1 MASYALLLALFWGL
15 SCALVLQFT
24 PVGRFLA
31 RRRAWLAVVI
41 GVGGDLLLL
50 LIFLPVDVWIMAVGV
65 VAASSIGLV
74 IRSLH
79 NEWIEEQETIAAYR
93 RETR

>member
-41 GVGGDLLLL
+41 GVGGDLLLML
-50 LIFLPVDVWIMAVGV
+50 FFLPLLTWIVVVGV
-65 VAASSIGLV
+65 VAVSSIGMV
-74 IRSLH
+74 ARSLY
-79 NEWIEEQETIAAYR
+79 NEWAEEQEAIAAYR
-93 RETR
+93 REKS